1 MTGDGNIFTNDF
13 VLNRLEAMGAE
24 EKLEASKN
32 WRGGKT
38 LPGKSAGSSLREER
52 PSKTRV
58 LTPAPGDKPRSGTF
72 KQENGFDLPSN
83 ESYILRR

>member
-38 LPGKSAGSSLREER
+38 LPGKKVQAQVSDLREDVGAAFLRLE
-52 PSKTRV
+52 TRV
-58 LTPAPGDKPRSGTF
+58 LTPAPA
-72 KQENGFDLPSN
+72 QVCN
-83 ESYILRR
+83 